1 VTPTKA
7 VVLAQAGT
15 VDPART
21 VHPHRTGLP
30 PTSLLPVGNR
40 ALLCHALDWLAQAGI
55 REMAVIVPWQ
65 LVGQAR
71 EVAADGRGTRSV
83 SWVEQLPDESLTN
96 VLGDLTGFLDGE
108 PFVLHLSDSLAKQSL
123 RSLIAGRAICDTEAL
138 LVVDESREGELAEVV
153 QLRAAAGGGPARPR
167 PLRKDGAGVAVLGA
181 RTLEWVADLDL
192 DPEHV
197 LEALTE
203 RIQQRGGRVDTCGVT
218 AWWRFR
224 GGTDALIDGNR
235 FALEGLRADYDG
247 SQLSD
252 SMIQGAVVVH
262 PDARISSSVVRG
274 PAIIGARARVRDAYV
289 GPYTSIG
296 EDVVIEGAEIE
307 HSVVLRG
314 ASISHLG
321 GRLEASVIGPKSRV
335 FRDFRLPR
343 ALRLTVGEGAEVC
356 LT

>member
-7 VVLAQAGT
+7 VVLVQADST
-15 VDPART
+15 V
-21 VHPHRTGLP
+21 
-30 PTSLLPVGNR
+30 PVANR
-40 ALLCHALDWLAQAGI
+40 ALLCHALEWLAQGG
-55 REMAVIVPWQ
+55 V
-65 LVGQAR
+65 R
-71 EVAADGRGTRSV
+71 EVAVILPLELAPQARDAVEADGRDLRL
-83 SWVEQLPDESLTN
+83 SWVEHLPDESLTH

-123 RSLIAGRAICDTEAL
+123 RSLIVGRAICDTEAL
-138 LVVDESREGELAEVV
+138 LVVDESREVELAQVV
-153 QLRAAAGGGPARPR
+153 QLRAAAGGGPVRPR
-167 PLRKDGAGVAVLGA
+167 PLRNDGAGVAVLGA

-192 DPEHV
+192 DLEHV
-197 LEALTE
+197 LEALMD
-203 RIQQRGGRVDTCGVT
+203 RIQQRGGRIGTSGATD
-218 AWWRFR
+218 WWRFR
-224 GGTDALIDGNR
+224 GGTDALLDGNR

-247 SQLSD
+247 SRLSD
-252 SMIQGAVVVH
+252 STIQGAVIVH

-274 PAIIGARARVRDAYV
+274 PAIIGARARLRDAYV

-296 EDVVIEGAEIE
+296 EDVVVEGAEIE
-307 HSVVLRG
+307 HSVVLPG